1 MATQGNWE
9 TYEKVSKQLD
19 PAESESLLFH
29 AAGANADG
37 KWRIVQVWDS
47 EEAFTRFRDE
57 RLMPTLLRILGEE
70 HMAQGPPP
78 LEAFDVREMY
88 AK

>member
-1 MATQGNWE
+1 MATKGNWE

-19 PAESESLLFH
+19 PAASEGLLFH
-29 AAGANADG
+29 AAGANADE
-37 KWRIVQVWDS
+37 KWRIMQVWDS

-57 RLMPTLLRILGEE
+57 SLMPALLRILGEE

-78 LEAFDVREMY
+78 METFNVREMY
-88 AK
+88 AT